1 MATSARALV
10 VAFLAVVAAFVGSTW
25 WVQLQ
30 ARDIDADTLL
40 ISRDAAPG
48 VEVISDLRSELREL
62 QGRVIRRII
71 GRQRSADEVA
81 ESRRRVDDLL
91 ARAMALPTD
100 REETRLFVHLQSS
113 IRAFDEAARARPGAG
128 ARGEA

>member
-1 MATSARALV
+1 MATSTRALV

-25 WVQLQ
+25 WVQIQ

-62 QGRVIRRII
+62 QGRVIRGII

-81 ESRRRVDDLL
+81 ESRRRGDDLL
-91 ARAMALPTD
+91 ARALGLPPG
-100 REETRLFVHLQSS
+100 REENPPLGHLQSS
-113 IRAFDEAARARPGAG
+113 NPPFREAGRRAPG
-128 ARGEA
+128 

>member
-1 MATSARALV
+1 MATSTRALV

-62 QGRVIRRII
+62 QGRVIRGII

-81 ESRRRVDDLL
+81 ESRRRGGDLL
-91 ARAMALPTD
+91 ARALALPPD
-100 REETRLFVHLQSS
+100 RGETPPLVPLPSRIPAL
-113 IRAFDEAARARPGAG
+113 DPAARRAPEQ
-128 ARGEA
+128 ARGGEP